1 MILFQYLSNGLIL
14 GGLYACI
21 AAGFSLVWGVLSI
34 INLLHGSFIVLGSYI
49 AFFSY
54 TVLGIHPF
62 VSVITS
68 GIVLGALGYVVQ
80 LGLINR
86 VVAQSVLVTLILTF
100 GLELIM
106 NNAMLV
112 AFSANYRKVILEH
125 SLGVMEIGNIF
136 IPLDRA
142 ALVGCGVMTGVGA
155 VFNAAKVEPGST
167 VVCII
172 TGGNNDVVN
181 KLANDFN
188 ASQSE
193 YKVVPSYKGSYPDTM
208 NAGIA
213 AFRAGNAP
221 HIIQVFEVGPA
232 TMMSAIGAIKPVYQ
246 LMKDAGEPFDPK
258 AYLPAITGYYS
269 TSKGDMLSFPFNSS
283 SMVMWINKD
292 ELKKAGIA
300 EIPKTWPEVFDAA
313 KKLKAAGHTTCGFS
327 NAWATWA
334 NIEQFSAWPNLP
346 IGTKADGLDGFD
358 TVLNF
363 NGPLQVKHLQNLIDL
378 QKDKTY
384 DYSGRGNASEA
395 RFGSG
400 ECAIFLT
407 SSGYYGTVKATAKF
421 DFTSAPMPYYPD
433 VKGAPQNSIIGGAS
447 LWVMGGKKPE
457 EYKGIA
463 KFFTFLSDTNRQAK
477 LHQES
482 GYLPITKAAY
492 EKTKADG
499 FYEKNPTLETPL
511 KELTN
516 KEPTENS
523 RGLRFGNM
531 VQMRDIWAEE
541 IEAAL
546 AGQKTAKEALDNAVA
561 RGNAM
566 LRTFEKTAK

>member
-1 MILFQYLSNGLIL
+1 MVRY
-14 GGLYACI
+14 
-21 AAGFSLVWGVLSI
+21 
-34 INLLHGSFIVLGSYI
+34 
-49 AFFSY
+49 
-54 TVLGIHPF
+54 
-62 VSVITS
+62 
-68 GIVLGALGYVVQ
+68 
-80 LGLINR
+80 
-86 VVAQSVLVTLILTF
+86 F
-100 GLELIM
+100 GLATTLAATLALATPAHAVTEIQWWH
-106 NNAMLV
+106 AM
-112 AFSANYRKVILEH
+112 
-125 SLGVMEIGNIF
+125 
-136 IPLDRA
+136 
-142 ALVGCGVMTGVGA
+142 
-155 VFNAAKVEPGST
+155 
-167 VVCII
+167 

-181 KLANDFN
+181 KLADDFN

-193 YKVVPSYKGSYPDTM
+193 YKVVPSFKGSYSDTM

-213 AFRAGNAP
+213 AFRAGTAP
-221 HIIQVFEVGPA
+221 HIIQVFEVGTA
-232 TMMSAIGAIKPVYQ
+232 TMMSATGAIKPVYQ

-258 AYLPAITGYYS
+258 AYLPTITGYYS

-283 SMVMWINKD
+283 SMVMWINRD
-292 ELKKAGIA
+292 ELKKEGVA

-313 KKLKAAGHTTCGFS
+313 RKLKAAGHATCGFS
-327 NAWATWA
+327 NGWATWA
-334 NIEQFSAWPNLP
+334 HIEQFSAWHHVPMA
-346 IGTKADGLDGFD
+346 TKANGLDGFD

-363 NGPLQVKHLQNLIDL
+363 NSPLHVKHLQNLMDL

-384 DYSGRGNASEA
+384 DYSGRTNTGEG
-395 RFGSG
+395 RFTSG
-400 ECAIFLT
+400 ECPIFLT
-407 SSGYYGTVKATAKF
+407 SSGFFGNVKANAKF
-421 DFTSAPMPYYPD
+421 DWTNAPMPYYPD

-492 EKTKADG
+492 EKTKASG
-499 FYEKNPTLETPL
+499 FYGTNPVPETPL

-541 IEAAL
+541 LEGAL
-546 AGQKTAKEALDNAVA
+546 AGKKTAQEDRNS
-561 RGNAM
+561 
-566 LRTFEKTAK
+566 